1 MKKSEF
7 KAQIREEIINILEAT
22 QDDVD
27 TQQKFNDELKTTAQL
42 MKDAGMVDEGDDYEG
57 PTARQAK
64 KGDSVSTLANKL
76 GETKREMKQVVKDYK
91 KAEGEEKLQYVKRL
105 KELTSIKKELEQLLD
120 NPKPAYQDDAF

>member
-1 MKKSEF
+1 MNKSTL
-7 KAQIREEIINILEAT
+7 KQRIREEIISILSET
-22 QDDVD
+22 TYKVPSDRVDDIQPGIKDED
-27 TQQKFNDELKTTAQL
+27 TVEIIDE
-42 MKDAGMVDEGDDYEG
+42 DDDYEG

>member
-1 MKKSEF
+1 MNKSTL
-7 KAQIREEIINILEAT
+7 KQRIREEIISILSET
-22 QDDVD
+22 TYKVPSDRVDDIQPGIKDGD
-27 TQQKFNDELKTTAQL
+27 TVEIIDE
-42 MKDAGMVDEGDDYEG
+42 DDDYEG